1 MSLDLDTYIR
11 WEIYAGPNVYVFE
24 PVFSSAVTVQFWV
37 ARKL

>member
-1 MSLDLDTYIR
+1 MSLDTYIR

-24 PVFSSAVTVQFWV
+24 PDFCSVVTVQFWV